1 MPQACNT
8 PPEVQGAP
16 NRKSALRLAAP
27 YLLGATAAGLLVLL
41 YVGTVTWAQDWSH
54 TLGFLSADWPY
65 VAAIAGGFGLQVGLY
80 GYLRLVV
87 HHTLLMAAPAAATGV
102 GTGTSSVAM
111 VACCI
116 HHVTDVL
123 PAIGLSGVSIFL
135 GSYREPLMLAGVAA
149 NVVGIAIML
158 RVVRQGRLHLRM
170 ARAASV
176 QAG

>member
-1 MPQACNT
+1 MRR
-8 PPEVQGAP
+8 V
-16 NRKSALRLAAP
+16 AP
-27 YLLGATAAGLLVLL
+27 YLLGTTAAGLLVLL
-41 YVGTVTWAQDWSH
+41 YVGTVTWAQNWSH

-87 HHTLLMAAPAAATGV
+87 HHTLRMAAPAAATGV

-135 GSYREPLMLAGVAA
+135 GSYREPLMLAGVAV
-149 NVVGIAIML
+149 NLVGIVIM
-158 RVVRQGRLHLRM
+158 VSAVRNGRANLRM
-170 ARAASV
+170 LEAMAISQEDA
-176 QAG
+176 